1 MKSAPILQ
9 LKGLTKRFG
18 RVAALRR
25 LDLEIH
31 AGEFVALFGPN
42 GAGKSTLLKVAAT
55 LLGPDEGKSVFQG
68 GAPMRSAIGYV
79 SHQSL
84 LYGNLSGLENL
95 LFYARLYGLPDPPAQ
110 ARSMLDRMGLK
121 QAGGQLVRGYSRGMK
136 QRLTLARALLHDP
149 VLLLLDEPY
158 TGLDQHGGRLLTET
172 LSLLK
177 SQGRTVFL
185 VTHNAR
191 EGLQLCS
198 RVLIQNAGRIV
209 FDAPREEVSDDDFES
224 IYFQKIEE
232 TRPRRKSRGKRA
244 ARAGG

>member
-1 MKSAPILQ
+1 MNAAPILQ

-25 LDLEIH
+25 LHLEIRE
-31 AGEFVALFGPN
+31 GEFVALFGPN

-55 LLGPDEGKSVFQG
+55 LLSPDEGETVFQG
-68 GAPMRSAIGYV
+68 GAPMRSALGYV

-95 LFYARLYGLPDPPAQ
+95 TFYARLYALGDPAGQ
-110 ARSMLDRMGLK
+110 ARAMLQRMGLE
-121 QAGGQLVRGYSRGMK
+121 QAAHQLVRGYSRGMK
-136 QRLTLARALLHDP
+136 QRLTLGRALLHDP
-149 VLLLLDEPY
+149 ALLLLDEPY

-191 EGLQLCS
+191 EGLELCS

-209 FDAPREEVSDDDFES
+209 FDAPRSEVTVDDFES

-232 TRPRRKSRGKRA
+232 TRPKRKRRKRRA
-244 ARAGG
+244 AQAG